1 MPDVNA
7 IPVTKMPVM
16 KTRFLTK
23 LPEPAQ
29 RMSAEQWKRYEK
41 EAAARRKKSDTDGTL
56 RRMRLLVENSRLL

>member
-7 IPVTKMPVM
+7 IPVVKMPVM

-23 LPEPAQ
+23 LPEAGQ

-41 EAAARRKKSDTDGTL
+41 DAAARRERADSDGTL
-56 RRMRLLVENSRLL
+56 RRMRQLVENSRLL